1 MGSDSNHKI
10 CQAISGISL
19 PLGFD
24 KLYSGSA
31 DGSVRIWDCN
41 SGKVAWFSAHSNVS
55 DYARAP
61 TFSDYARAPNNLS
74 DYARVM
80 VCFHGGSSEE
90 VFIVRGG

>member
-19 PLGFD
+19 PLGSD

-55 DYARAP
+55 DYALMNGLQHSLIMHGLP
-61 TFSDYARAPNNLS
+61 TISLI
-74 DYARVM
+74 M
-80 VCFHGGSSEE
+80 HG
-90 VFIVRGG
+90 